1 MRNETDLFST
11 LSKHMHLPR
20 APYFVVETP
29 KLHQPAACCPHLWGY
44 HTAAMATFIITTMIR
59 QYYKSNRTDV
69 SGTAITWVT
78 CIGLVSGIGGTMSK
92 KLVYHK
98 QFPNY
103 IMCLFCVHTGTR
115 YLVVT
120 LSIVQELYRSR
131 TITVQEHHISRMQ
144 LFPNSNLFKHWA
156 FIYLN
161 LISSIISWQ
170 NRPIS
175 QPSS

>member
-1 MRNETDLFST
+1 
-11 LSKHMHLPR
+11 MHLPR

-103 IMCLFCVHTGTR
+103 IMCLFLCPHR
-115 YLVVT
+115 H
-120 LSIVQELYRSR
+120 SISCSYTIHSSRTIPFKNYYRSR
-131 TITVQEHHISRMQ
+131 TSPTQ
-144 LFPNSNLFKHWA
+144 LFPNVNLFKHWA

-161 LISSIISWQ
+161 LISSILSWQ
-170 NRPIS
+170 NRRIN